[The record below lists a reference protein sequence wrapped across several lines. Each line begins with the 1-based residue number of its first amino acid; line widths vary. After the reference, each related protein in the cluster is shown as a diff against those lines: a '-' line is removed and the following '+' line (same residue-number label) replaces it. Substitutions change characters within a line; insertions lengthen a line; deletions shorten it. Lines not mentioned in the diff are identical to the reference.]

1 MNISVFKR
9 DKLNNDLNFKLW
21 ESIGVFFDFLLC
33 REKVHDQI
41 EVSRGNSKPNRHSRI
56 KMH

>member
-33 REKVHDQI
+33 HEKVHNHI
-41 EVSRGNSKPNRHSRI
+41 EFSRGNSKPNRHSRI